1 MQVEVSCEAF
11 CEDFPFGDI
20 SSLHHVFF
28 GEMTGK
34 DNDFNDG
41 IQNTLKAY
49 YTLVIWWEMA
59 SNDAVVFWNDIIN

>member
-49 YTLVIWWEMA
+49 YTLVI
-59 SNDAVVFWNDIIN
+59 